1 MVVSN
6 TTVLLYLLKIRRADL
21 LKNSFQRIH
30 IPQEVYNELLVGEE
44 KYHQEILLLNDL
56 IKEKFILIH
65 QVKNAKDFGLDK
77 GENEALSLCSEL
89 REKVFLSDDRSAR
102 KTAETLQ
109 CTVMGSLGVLLLS
122 VKKGILSRRQALDV
136 LQQLIEK
143 GYYLSA
149 ELYIEIVK
157 RLGEKK

>member
-1 MVVSN
+1 
-6 TTVLLYLLKIRRADL
+6 
-21 LKNSFQRIH
+21 
-30 IPQEVYNELLVGEE
+30 
-44 KYHQEILLLNDL
+44 
-56 IKEKFILIH
+56 
-65 QVKNAKDFGLDK
+65 
-77 GENEALSLCSEL
+77 
-89 REKVFLSDDRSAR
+89 
-102 KTAETLQ
+102 
-109 CTVMGSLGVLLLS
+109 MGSLGVLLLS